1 MNKKVS
7 SNQFCHAMH
16 TYGKDAI
23 GTETMAAA
31 LQHSEVVAKKH
42 YNSKESSAFPRFYDL
57 VTAAKKTSDIEMQP
71 TLKQG
76 LTTTWKFEQRIWNF
90 GYEQRRKQFRRSCHW
105 WLGLS
110 YLWQMVFGTSVRSRE
125 QCCGAFFRGSGRKQ
139 VDFLTIVFSD
149 NIQQIL
155 SSFENIFDHLNLFVR
170 YIKIRYNIF

>member
-76 LTTTWKFEQRIWNF
+76 LTN
-90 GYEQRRKQFRRSCHW
+90 
-105 WLGLS
+105 
-110 YLWQMVFGTSVRSRE
+110 M
-125 QCCGAFFRGSGRKQ
+125 
-139 VDFLTIVFSD
+139 
-149 NIQQIL
+149 
-155 SSFENIFDHLNLFVR
+155 
-170 YIKIRYNIF
+170 KIRAANLKFWLQTKTKEIPTKLSLMIGSPLPMTNGIWDKCEKQRTMLWWIFSRQWEKAGRFFNNYLNNLKR